1 MRAMKWGITIA
12 GIITLFVALG
22 LVSAQK
28 FSTIR
33 GDLFI
38 FRNIKAFTTFKLFV
52 MSGANR
58 RFRVTTTPH

>member
-1 MRAMKWGITIA
+1 MKWGLTIA

-33 GDLFI
+33 GVLFI
-38 FRNIKAFTTFKLFV
+38 FRNLKAFKTFELFV
-52 MSGANR
+52 MSGANL
-58 RFRVTTTPH
+58 RFREQRTPH